1 MSDKEI
7 RQLRKEIREGKK
19 EMSFLIK
26 LLHEDQL
33 HEYND
38 WLLQNVSE
46 TRMSNVSETRTSSE
60 GNQKLERSR
69 I

>member
-7 RQLRKEIREGKK
+7 KRVRNDIRNGKNEI
-19 EMSFLIK
+19 SFLLK
-26 LLHEDQL
+26 LRHEDQL

-38 WLLQNVSE
+38 WLLENVSE
-46 TRMSNVSETRTSSE
+46 TR
-60 GNQKLERSR
+60 KLERPR

>member
-1 MSDKEI
+1 MSNSGWFGTSYGTEI
-7 RQLRKEIREGKK
+7 KRLRKDIREGKK
-19 EMSFLIK
+19 EMAFLIQ

-46 TRMSNVSETRTSSE
+46 TR
-60 GNQKLERSR
+60 KLERTR

>member
-1 MSDKEI
+1 MERTGWTIQGANNMSDKEI
-7 RQLRKEIREGKK
+7 KRLRKDIRNGKK

-26 LLHEDQL
+26 LLHEYQL

-38 WLLQNVSE
+38 WLLENVSE
-46 TRMSNVSETRTSSE
+46 TR
-60 GNQKLERSR
+60 KLERPR